1 MIHDSATKVML
12 ARLIVG
18 QVSIHSCMTGLRL
31 ALPLYLLKHGHSAAQ
46 AGLLVAL
53 FATSN
58 VLLALPWGRL
68 ADKYGLQRPWYLA
81 MLMAGLGATM
91 AALATHWANHYWAFG
106 AAALLTGG
114 AMGLAQVVVHRRA
127 GMVQLEPQA
136 RRELW
141 GWISLAPPAS
151 NLLGPVLAGLL
162 LDHAGPTA
170 LDPNALRWTCV
181 VLGVLALSSWL
192 WIRGVAEKRANAGEP
207 APATGGKRELL
218 GDRRIRSLL
227 ITAWAVAT
235 CWDVH
240 AFVVPML
247 GHERGFSASVI
258 GVILGAFALSAA
270 LARPLLPR
278 LTAGW
283 REHTLMLSSLV
294 ATAALLAAY
303 PFSPNPWV
311 AGGLSLL
318 LGWTLGALQPMVLS
332 LLQQVTPPARIGQAL
347 GLRLMTVSATS
358 VSMPLLFGTSG
369 VAIGISAIFW
379 GAGAIALVGARVAW
393 TLNADRHPPPHRTGH

>member
-1 MIHDSATKVML
+1 MTHDTATRGML
-12 ARLIVG
+12 ARLILG
-18 QVSIHSCMTGLRL
+18 QVSVHTCMTGLRL
-31 ALPLYLLKHGHSAAQ
+31 ALPLYVLKHGHSAAE

-53 FATSN
+53 FAASN

-68 ADKYGLQRPWYLA
+68 ADRYGLHRPWGLA
-81 MLMAGLGATM
+81 TAMAVAGATVAGLGD
-91 AALATHWANHYWAFG
+91 HYWAFG
-106 AAALLTGG
+106 VAAMLAGG
-114 AMGLAQVVVHRRA
+114 AMGLAQVAVHRRA
-127 GMVQLEPQA
+127 GMVPLDDQA

-141 GWISLAPPAS
+141 GWLSLAPPAA

-162 LDHAGPTA
+162 LDHAGHTA
-170 LDPNALRWTCV
+170 LDLNALRWTCAA
-181 VLGVLALSSWL
+181 LGLLALSSGL
-192 WIRGVAEKRANAGEP
+192 WVRSVPEKVADPSRL
-207 APATGGKRELL
+207 APAAGAKRELL
-218 GDRRIRSLL
+218 GDRRIRGLL
-227 ITAWAVAT
+227 VTAWAVAT

-283 REHTLMLSSLV
+283 HEHTLMCGCLL
-294 ATAALLAAY
+294 ATAALLAVY
-303 PFSPNPWV
+303 PFAPNPWV
-311 AGGLSLL
+311 AGGLSLV

-332 LLQQVTPPARIGQAL
+332 LLHQVTPAARIGQAL

-358 VSMPLLFGTSG
+358 VCMPLLFGTSG
-369 VAIGISAIFW
+369 VAVGISAIFW
-379 GAGAIALVGARVAW
+379 GAGAIALVGARLVW
-393 TLNADRHPPPHRTGH
+393 GLADERRRPTKGKV

>member
-1 MIHDSATKVML
+1 VPEKV
-12 ARLIVG
+12 ADPSVE
-18 QVSIHSCMTGLRL
+18 T
-31 ALPLYLLKHGHSAAQ
+31 PAA
-46 AGLLVAL
+46 
-53 FATSN
+53 
-58 VLLALPWGRL
+58 
-68 ADKYGLQRPWYLA
+68 
-81 MLMAGLGATM
+81 GA
-91 AALATHWANHYWAFG
+91 
-106 AAALLTGG
+106 
-114 AMGLAQVVVHRRA
+114 
-127 GMVQLEPQA
+127 
-136 RRELW
+136 
-141 GWISLAPPAS
+141 
-151 NLLGPVLAGLL
+151 
-162 LDHAGPTA
+162 
-170 LDPNALRWTCV
+170 
-181 VLGVLALSSWL
+181 
-192 WIRGVAEKRANAGEP
+192 
-207 APATGGKRELL
+207 KRELL
-218 GDRRIRSLL
+218 GDHRIRGLL
-227 ITAWAVAT
+227 VVAWAVAT

-283 REHTLMLSSLV
+283 HEHSLMLGCLV

-332 LLQQVTPPARIGQAL
+332 VLQQVTPPAHIGQAL

-379 GAGAIALVGARVAW
+379 GAGAIALVGARVVW
-393 TLNADRHPPPHRTGH
+393 RLGTERSPPQRGVR

>member
-1 MIHDSATKVML
+1 MTHDSATKVML
-12 ARLIVG
+12 TRLIVG

-31 ALPLYLLKHGHSAAQ
+31 ALPLYLLKQGHSAAQ
-46 AGLLVAL
+46 AGILVAL
-53 FATSN
+53 FAASN

-68 ADKYGLQRPWYLA
+68 TDRYGLQRPWYLA
-81 MLMAGLGATM
+81 MAMTGVGATL
-91 AALATHWANHYWAFG
+91 AALGSSYWAFG

-114 AMGLAQVVVHRRA
+114 AMGLAQVAVHRRA
-127 GMVQLEPQA
+127 GTVHLEAQA

-141 GWISLAPPAS
+141 GWLSLAPPAS

-162 LDHAGPTA
+162 LDHAGQTA
-170 LDPNALRWTCV
+170 LDEVALRWTCV
-181 VLGVLALSSWL
+181 VLGMLALSSWC
-192 WIRGVAEKRANAGEP
+192 WIRGVPEKVADPSVETPAAG
-207 APATGGKRELL
+207 AKRELL
-218 GDRRIRSLL
+218 GDHRIRGLL
-227 ITAWAVAT
+227 VVAWAVAT

-283 REHTLMLSSLV
+283 HEHSLMLGCLV

-332 LLQQVTPPARIGQAL
+332 LLQQLTPPAHIGQAL

-379 GAGAIALVGARVAW
+379 GAGAIALVGARVVW
-393 TLNADRHPPPHRTGH
+393 RLGTERSPPPLDVR